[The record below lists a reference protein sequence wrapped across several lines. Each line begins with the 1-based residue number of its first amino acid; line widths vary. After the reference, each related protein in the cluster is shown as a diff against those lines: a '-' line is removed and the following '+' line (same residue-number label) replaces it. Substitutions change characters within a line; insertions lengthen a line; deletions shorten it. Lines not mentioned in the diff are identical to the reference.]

1 MSDRAGFDYNKV
13 SPDTNPKDF
22 IIEAL
27 QNEARL
33 DATEKK
39 DLRVQLAAAET
50 LIELLLRSR
59 VNGGDISSQQ
69 NKELEELKRLATT
82 DPLTK
87 VNNRLGLNTEV
98 YAKRVLL
105 EHDKPERK
113 SDGVVLIFDIDFFK
127 KINDTYGHATGDE
140 ALVVF
145 ANKLK
150 NIFGKDAIVARF
162 GGEEFVVYIPNDD
175 LDSINK
181 ILSGSDNNPGRLGV
195 IFESSEGKEV
205 RFTVSGGIME
215 LPIGKKLEDAI
226 KIVDA
231 KLYEAK
237 NTGRN
242 QILKVE

>member
-1 MSDRAGFDYNKV
+1 MSERISFDYNKV
-13 SPDTNPKDF
+13 RPDKDPKDF
-22 IIEAL
+22 IIESL

-33 DATEKK
+33 DAAEKK
-39 DLRVQLAAAET
+39 DLSFKLSAAEA
-50 LIELLLRSR
+50 LVELLLRSR
-59 VNGGDISSQQ
+59 INGGDVTAQQ
-69 NKELEELKRLATT
+69 VKELEELKAQATT
-82 DPLTK
+82 DSLTK

-105 EHDKPERK
+105 EHNKAERK

-150 NIFGKDAIVARF
+150 NTFGKDAVVARF
-162 GGEEFVVYIPNDD
+162 GGEEFVVYVPNED

-181 ILSGSDNNPGRLGV
+181 KLSGSDSSPAQLGV
-195 IFESSEGKEV
+195 NFESSEGKEI
-205 RFTVSGGIME
+205 RFTVSGGMME

-242 QILKVE
+242 KILKVE